1 MTKSISWSMH
11 TISSQKVTKQVLKKK
26 KNIRKRGALKMN
38 KKTELGESKLTIYE
52 SSYWDKKNNFSI
64 LQFFLTL

>member
-1 MTKSISWSMH
+1 MIKSISWSMH
-11 TISSQKVTKQVLKKK
+11 TISSQKVTKLVLKNT

-52 SSYWDKKNNFSI
+52 SSCWDRKNSFSI
-64 LQFFLTL
+64 H